1 MSSEERIGCSHGQ
14 PQRGGEVMHM
24 KQVYEAPTLVLL
36 GSVADLTQAAVGS
49 DERLFSQ
56 LSGGG
61 R

>member
-1 MSSEERIGCSHGQ
+1 
-14 PQRGGEVMHM
+14 MHM